1 MGSQELDTTERLNSD
16 GTSRRCAHSRHC
28 MVTPALITLSP
39 AWLLSSLM
47 LTLGSH
53 LRADRSPC
61 SQGHLAHPLSC
72 VPEQNEPLPYR
83 QKACCQALR
92 HPRPFLH
99 SCLVTDL
106 SLDLFSLSGGLLSP
120 LHLQRPLC
128 QVHAQRALPITAV
141 LQRKH
146 HGPDTESLCAGL
158 CVVPK
163 PRGLFP
169 QLQSRNNNYPLPCWV

>member
-1 MGSQELDTTERLNSD
+1 M
-16 GTSRRCAHSRHC
+16 
-28 MVTPALITLSP
+28 TLPP

-53 LRADRSPC
+53 LRAGQSPC

-72 VPEQNEPLPYR
+72 VPEESEPLPHT
-83 QKACCQALR
+83 QEACCQALR
-92 HPRPFLH
+92 HPWLFLH

-106 SLDLFSLSGGLLSP
+106 SLDLFSLPGGLLSP
-120 LHLQRPLC
+120 LHLQGPLC
-128 QVHAQRALPITAV
+128 QVHTPRALPITAV
-141 LQRKH
+141 LQGKH
-146 HGPDTESLCAGL
+146 HGPDAKSLYAGL